1 MANLM
6 QKLRRKRKLSSELH
20 SRWGDVSI
28 TYPNGGSWN
37 QWDQASAGS
46 RTSNGDHDRRQ
57 NSLEPGRCAS
67 SPRIGSSVLP
77 ASRDVRAQSV
87 DSAMTIPT
95 GYYDARVGSRSRMK
109 QDSYESTSVHPPSAW
124 YHSCSDD
131 GSLEETDGAAAAP
144 SQGGISTGRHQPSF
158 GRPSPYDDAELYSR
172 ASKSP
177 PLSVTSRMRGGCS
190 TQGCLVESPVSM
202 PGTFGSRHNSY
213 TSSGQSNPSPAEDP
227 RIPGIIPPSSA
238 LAERRASRRSK
249 QELPRAHELV
259 PSYDELYG

>member
-1 MANLM
+1 MTNLM

-20 SRWGDVSI
+20 SRWGDISI

-37 QWDQASAGS
+37 QWDQASAGA
-46 RTSNGDHDRRQ
+46 RTSDGDRERRQ

-67 SPRIGSSVLP
+67 SPRIGALGQP
-77 ASRDVRAQSV
+77 ASRDGRAQSV

-95 GYYDARVGSRSRMK
+95 GHYDARVGNRSRQK
-109 QDSYESTSVHPPSAW
+109 QHSYESTVVHPPSAW

-131 GSLEETDGAAAAP
+131 GSMEETEGATVP
-144 SQGGISTGRHQPSF
+144 SPQNVSNGRHQPSS
-158 GRPSPYDDAELYSR
+158 GRPSPYEDSELYSR

-177 PLSVTSRMRGGCS
+177 PLSVTSRMRGCS
-190 TQGCLVESPVSM
+190 VQGYLAESPVSM
-202 PGTFGSRHNSY
+202 PGTVGSRHNSY
-213 TSSGQSNPSPAEDP
+213 TSSVPSNPSEDQ
-227 RIPGIIPPSSA
+227 RIPGIIPPSST

-249 QELPRAHELV
+249 QELPRAQEMV